1 MDAKG
6 TKFRKLSTMN
16 KKQMKNPKVQ
26 LDVAAMHEVP
36 LYKSPDYMD
45 ADMAQCSGH
54 IEALEFIPASTLE
67 RFAKMGWEQLL
78 DFDSDK
84 IYRRIVIDWTA
95 SLSRKGD
102 ELTGIVDGKPYTI
115 SPTIIRDLLKVDTRT
130 DLPYARFNQA
140 DFQTITDEN
149 EIRWLEACKTVFGRE
164 LDKNVVIS
172 YLEMTPLVKIL
183 WGIGLWTF
191 HPVLMTRI
199 VFWPVRSIFFTQCI
213 QEEETIFSK
222 RIDLDG
228 LLTSKVERFRNP
240 QRIDLDGFAHLMID
254 DIWSMYEDEYQKTI
268 PRVYYLSEILT
279 RLGAVSQDELIE
291 VVDLSHRQI
300 TRSSFRD
307 LRFSETPTRYIIYD
321 RVLKQQV
328 TFLKKAI
335 EVEAPPQSPPHLMPI
350 PNPHADK
357 TNNSKDLINTQLSQS
372 QKQLDDMMSIVS
384 NMQKHMEQQAFEAK
398 RRDQE
403 RELLEQTREKR
414 AQEREKQAEE
424 REKRAEIQAHAMTN
438 NLQNLINKQSEEHE
452 KMIMIV
458 KNMQKQMECQAA
470 KAERREQAR
479 EKHEEER
486 ETQAEVKAHAMVK
499 NLQNLINKQAG
510 EHEKMIMI
518 VKNMQKQMEDEASK
532 AERREQA
539 REKREEERETQAE
552 VKAHAM
558 AERRELA
565 REKWEVEREKQAEIK
580 AHAMESNLQNLIGKQ
595 FQEQYEK
602 MTMIV
607 NDKLK
612 QMECQAL
619 KAERREEE
627 REKQEQERE
636 TALPKKKKR
645 EAQIKAHAMENSLQN
660 MISKQ
665 FQEKHEKMIMLVNNM
680 KKHMESQALA
690 AECREQKLEKQ
701 EEERE
706 KRADIRAHAII

>member
-78 DFDSDK
+78 DFDTEK

-172 YLEMTPLVKIL
+172 YLEMTPLIY
-183 WGIGLWTF
+183 
-191 HPVLMTRI
+191 
-199 VFWPVRSIFFTQCI
+199 
-213 QEEETIFSK
+213 
-222 RIDLDG
+222 
-228 LLTSKVERFRNP
+228 LLHAVYTGEYLHS
-240 QRIDLDGFAHLMID
+240 FAHLMID

-414 AQEREKQAEE
+414 AQEREKQA
-424 REKRAEIQAHAMTN
+424 
-438 NLQNLINKQSEEHE
+438 
-452 KMIMIV
+452 
-458 KNMQKQMECQAA
+458 
-470 KAERREQAR
+470 
-479 EKHEEER
+479 
-486 ETQAEVKAHAMVK
+486 
-499 NLQNLINKQAG
+499 
-510 EHEKMIMI
+510 
-518 VKNMQKQMEDEASK
+518 
-532 AERREQA
+532 
-539 REKREEERETQAE
+539 
-552 VKAHAM
+552 
-558 AERRELA
+558 
-565 REKWEVEREKQAEIK
+565 
-580 AHAMESNLQNLIGKQ
+580 
-595 FQEQYEK
+595 
-602 MTMIV
+602 
-607 NDKLK
+607 
-612 QMECQAL
+612 
-619 KAERREEE
+619 
-627 REKQEQERE
+627 
-636 TALPKKKKR
+636 
-645 EAQIKAHAMENSLQN
+645 
-660 MISKQ
+660 
-665 FQEKHEKMIMLVNNM
+665 
-680 KKHMESQALA
+680 
-690 AECREQKLEKQ
+690 
-701 EEERE
+701 
-706 KRADIRAHAII
+706 